1 MIPVA
6 LFVTARWKQTR
17 TSRKRRPTPTK
28 KAARESGL
36 IFDGCAGGTWVRLSR
51 RHGLPAR
58 LSYFF
63 FFLAFF
69 FAGILFAS

>member
-1 MIPVA
+1 MR
-6 LFVTARWKQTR
+6 L
-17 TSRKRRPTPTK
+17 TSATK

-36 IFDGCAGGTWVRLSR
+36 ILPGCAGGTWVRLSR